1 MTSMRPIF
9 FNPSTKMSAFCSD
22 SRYKSTRAVSTSC
35 NASKGVLARVPN
47 SRGSLKASA
56 KTRLSAPLTMFNTFL
71 IFVSTFMIVLVVVSL
86 RGEHVALT
94 GARLL
99 GRGDGAET
107 TSNDVDSREKF
118 EDAAFARD
126 FVYLLRQN
134 RAASNNEM

>member
-1 MTSMRPIF
+1 
-9 FNPSTKMSAFCSD
+9 
-22 SRYKSTRAVSTSC
+22 
-35 NASKGVLARVPN
+35 
-47 SRGSLKASA
+47 
-56 KTRLSAPLTMFNTFL
+56 
-71 IFVSTFMIVLVVVSL
+71 MIMLVVVSL

-118 EDAAFARD
+118 EEDAAFARD

>member
-1 MTSMRPIF
+1 
-9 FNPSTKMSAFCSD
+9 
-22 SRYKSTRAVSTSC
+22 
-35 NASKGVLARVPN
+35 
-47 SRGSLKASA
+47 
-56 KTRLSAPLTMFNTFL
+56 MFNTFL